1 VCSHLIGRPYEYGGN
16 DCIRLVIDALNDMG
30 MNPPPFNPDWYTMTP
45 RQVLQDLR
53 RFCTVIDE
61 PIYDGDIAILTAA
74 PLAFGVTW
82 QQGLLYINN
91 LSKSVDWKP
100 AALLSIRRCYRL
112 KSR

>member
-1 VCSHLIGRPYEYGGN
+1 VCDHLIGRPYEYGGN

-30 MNPPPFNPDWYTMTP
+30 MNPPPFNPSWYEMTP

-82 QQGLLYINN
+82 QTGILYINN
-91 LSKSVDWKP
+91 LTKSVDWKP
-100 AALLSIRRCYRL
+100 ASVLSIRRSYRL